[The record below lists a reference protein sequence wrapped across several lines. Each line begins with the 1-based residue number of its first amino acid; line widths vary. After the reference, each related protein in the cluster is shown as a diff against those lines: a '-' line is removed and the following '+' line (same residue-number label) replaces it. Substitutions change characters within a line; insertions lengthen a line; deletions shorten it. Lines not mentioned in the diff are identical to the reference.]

1 MLGEKLSMGNNA
13 SVGGGAGNTD
23 LLKKS
28 NKLEFAV
35 KMTCNSCVEQIRS
48 SLNGIPGIHS
58 VDVDLSTG
66 SVVVDTVLP
75 SHEIQHRIETTG
87 KDAIL
92 RGVGSKEH
100 KNLGAAVAMLG
111 GESGFSAVG
120 VHGIIRLTQIDETNC
135 IIDGTIDGLSP
146 GKHGLHVHECG
157 DISNGCESVGD
168 HFNPYGVNHGS
179 PESDKT
185 QRHAGDLGNVEAGVD
200 GRAVFR
206 IVDPILKVWDII
218 GRSIVVTDSED
229 DFGLGASEKSKV
241 DGNSGHRL
249 ACGII
254 ARSAGLFENS
264 KKICAC
270 DGLTLWDE
278 KNKPLAGN
286 SRQNKPQQQEPTSSR
301 L

>member
-1 MLGEKLSMGNNA
+1 MGNSA
-13 SVGGGAGNTD
+13 SFGGAGQKD
-23 LLKKS
+23 SMKKS

-48 SLNGIPGIHS
+48 SLDGIQGIAS
-58 VDVDLSTG
+58 VDIDLTTG
-66 SVVVDTVLP
+66 SVVVDTILP
-75 SHEIQHRIETTG
+75 SHEILRCIQTTG

-92 RGVGSKEH
+92 RGVGGKEH

-120 VHGIIRLTQIDETNC
+120 VHGVVRLTQIDETSC
-135 IIDGTIDGLSP
+135 IIDGTIDGLQP

-157 DISNGCESVGD
+157 DISNGCESVGE
-168 HFNPYGVNHGS
+168 HFNPHGVNHGS
-179 PESDKT
+179 PEND
-185 QRHAGDLGNVEAGVD
+185 QMHRHAGDLGNVEAGAD

-229 DFGLGASEKSKV
+229 DFGLTANEQSKI
-241 DGNSGHRL
+241 DGNSGQRL

-286 SRQNKPQQQEPTSSR
+286 SRQSKIPQQEPTASR